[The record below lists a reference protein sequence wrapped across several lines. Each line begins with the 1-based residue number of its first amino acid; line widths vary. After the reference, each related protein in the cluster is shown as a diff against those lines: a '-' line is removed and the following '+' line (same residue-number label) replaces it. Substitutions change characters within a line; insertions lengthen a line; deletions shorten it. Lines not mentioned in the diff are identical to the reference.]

1 MREKTGRKPGGQEGH
16 EGHTLERV
24 KNPDHIQLHKVEGK
38 CGCGHS
44 LKDEKAQDIESRQVF
59 DLPKINIEV
68 TEHRVEIKTCSKCG
82 EVHKGIFPD
91 EAQAGIQYGLRIKAA
106 VIYLRGYQLLPFQ
119 RLTELFAELFGCA
132 LSEGTLDTILRDGSK
147 RLEKTVQGIAE
158 HIKSSEI
165 THADETGVSVKGSP
179 QWLHI
184 AGTKDATYYG
194 IHEKR
199 GIEGMN
205 AIGIIP
211 DIRGRLI
218 HDGDVY
224 KRQVH

>member
-1 MREKTGRKPGGQEGH
+1 MKVLTREEALAIYHRGPEAVVKIICELSQRVVILEEENKRFKERLEALENRLALNSRNSSKPPSSDGYQKPNPKSLREKTGRKPGGQEGH

-119 RLTELFAELFGCA
+119 RLTELFAELFGCRA
-132 LSEGTLDTILRDGSK
+132 
-147 RLEKTVQGIAE
+147 
-158 HIKSSEI
+158 
-165 THADETGVSVKGSP
+165 
-179 QWLHI
+179 
-184 AGTKDATYYG
+184 
-194 IHEKR
+194 
-199 GIEGMN
+199 
-205 AIGIIP
+205 
-211 DIRGRLI
+211 
-218 HDGDVY
+218 
-224 KRQVH
+224 